1 MMEEGEE
8 VKVIEVRDCPFGL
21 LGSNFGIP
29 DELIVSGRESIFKW
43 LR

>member
-8 VKVIEVRDCPFGL
+8 VKVIEGRDCPFGL
-21 LGSNFGIP
+21 FGSNFGNLG
-29 DELIVSGRESIFKW
+29 ELIVSGRESIFKW